1 MSFRLVKS
9 VVSDQATEK
18 SEEKD
23 VEATFSRGTE
33 EYKTG
38 VHNCG
43 LKSELNENCSSAEVI
58 ISKIVRLENWSLRFV
73 LLQFDILLSTPTQFD
88 LCTHSA
94 LGGLINAAIVVSL

>member
-1 MSFRLVKS
+1 MIKQQKKRKV
-9 VVSDQATEK
+9 
-18 SEEKD
+18 KD

-33 EYKTG
+33 EHKSD

-58 ISKIVRLENWSLRFV
+58 ISEIVRLENWSLRFV
-73 LLQFDILLSTPTQFD
+73 LLQFDLLQSTPTQLD
-88 LCTHSA
+88 LFTHSA